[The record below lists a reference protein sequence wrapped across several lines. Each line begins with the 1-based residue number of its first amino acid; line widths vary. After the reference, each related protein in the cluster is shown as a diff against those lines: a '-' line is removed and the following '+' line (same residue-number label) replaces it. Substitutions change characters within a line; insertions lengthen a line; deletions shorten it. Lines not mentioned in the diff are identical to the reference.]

1 MHFKRVVSALVFVPL
16 FYLYVTHLPPEYFL
30 FLLAFVST
38 VALAEFYTMTKLGAA
53 LKYAGIF
60 WGAALLAV
68 FFAGKNFFAAVLLFS
83 VLSLTT
89 LRLFLKRDPASS
101 LSEISMTVLGLL
113 YIPCLLTFQISII
126 RAGSAW
132 LLLLYASVWIADSM
146 AYYVGKSIGRRKL
159 YVEISPNKTV
169 AGAVGSLLGGILGA
183 LIIKAALLHQVP
195 VFHTILIGAAV
206 GIVSVI
212 GDLVESMFKR
222 DAGVKDSSNIIP
234 GHGGVLDKIDSFI
247 FTGPVLY
254 WLCSALGL
262 IP

>member
-1 MHFKRVVSALVFVPL
+1 MHFKRVVSALIFVPL
-16 FYLYVTHLPPEYFL
+16 FYLYVTYLPPEYFL

-38 VALAEFYTMTKLGAA
+38 VALAEFYTMAKIGGV
-53 LKYAGIF
+53 LKYAGVF
-60 WGAALLAV
+60 CGAALLAA
-68 FFAGKNFFAAVLLFS
+68 FFAGGDLFAAALLLS
-83 VLSLTT
+83 VLSLMA

-101 LSEISMTVLGLL
+101 LAEISVTVLGLL
-113 YIPCLLTFQISII
+113 YIPSLLTFQIGLIKV
-126 RAGSAW
+126 GPAW

-146 AYYVGKSIGRRKL
+146 AYYVGKGIGKRKL
-159 YVEISPNKTV
+159 YVEVSPNKTV
-169 AGAVGSLLGGILGA
+169 AGAVGSFLGGILGA
-183 LIIKAALLHQVP
+183 LIIKAVMLHQMP
-195 VFHTILIGAAV
+195 VVHTMLIGAAV

-234 GHGGVLDKIDSFI
+234 GHGGVLDKLDSFI
-247 FTGPVLY
+247 FTGPVFY